1 MKNVEKTK
9 ENNQSAG
16 FGRRVAA
23 AALSCTMLFGLAGCF
38 AAQLSQ
44 GRQQGCDV
52 KIWNEYQYFTIRPVE
67 DTAFM

>member
-1 MKNVEKTK
+1 MVL
-9 ENNQSAG
+9 
-16 FGRRVAA
+16 RRSLNGGYEYVASFCPLA
-23 AALSCTMLFGLAGCF
+23 VTVLILFGLAGCF

-52 KIWNEYQYFTIRPVE
+52 KIWNEYQYFTIRPAE